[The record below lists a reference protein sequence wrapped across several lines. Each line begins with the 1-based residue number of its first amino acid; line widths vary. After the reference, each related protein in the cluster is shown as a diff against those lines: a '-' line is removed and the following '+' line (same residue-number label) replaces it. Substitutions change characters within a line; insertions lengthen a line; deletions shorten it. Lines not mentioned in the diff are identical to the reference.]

1 VNRNGQR
8 TDLSVLAAGHVFH
21 GRYEVVGCIRSGGM
35 GAIYEVIHIE
45 TRRRRALK
53 IMLPSIVTNPDMQA
67 RFKLEA
73 TVAAD
78 IESEHIVETFDAG
91 VDAETGAPF
100 LVMELLR
107 GEDLGAIVDREGA
120 LPAEDV
126 VLLLSQAASA
136 LDKTHA
142 AGVVHRDLKPENLTS
157 LGAPR
162 DVTLTPVVEPHR
174 AELRVGGGLS

>member
-1 VNRNGQR
+1 MG
-8 TDLSVLAAGHVFH
+8 AVFH
-21 GRYEVVGCIRSGGM
+21 GRYEVVRCLKHGGM

-53 IMLPSIVTNPDMQA
+53 LMLPSIVSNVDMHA

-91 VDAETGAPF
+91 IDKETGVPF

-107 GEDLGAIVDREGA
+107 GEDL
-120 LPAEDV
+120 DV
-126 VLLLSQAASA
+126 ISQ
-136 LDKTHA
+136 
-142 AGVVHRDLKPENLTS
+142 
-157 LGAPR
+157 
-162 DVTLTPVVEPHR
+162 
-174 AELRVGGGLS
+174 